1 LWADAVKP
9 PPQSA
14 PLELDASLRPKG
26 APAVPG
32 QRPLGRAEG
41 LSSIA
46 YAPPTEAPVVP
57 SQRGK
62 SSARYWVVAILL
74 LLVVAAA
81 GWFVFGR

>member
-1 LWADAVKP
+1 
-9 PPQSA
+9 
-14 PLELDASLRPKG
+14 
-26 APAVPG
+26 
-32 QRPLGRAEG
+32 

-46 YAPPTEAPVVP
+46 YAPPTEAPAVA

-62 SSARYWVVAILL
+62 SSARYWLVAILL

>member
-1 LWADAVKP
+1 LWTDAVKP

-14 PLELDASLRPKG
+14 PLELDGSLRPKG
-26 APAVPG
+26 APAAG
-32 QRPLGRAEG
+32 AQKPLGRTEG

-46 YAPPTEAPVVP
+46 YKPTEAPAEQ

-62 SSARYWVVAILL
+62 SSAPYWLVAIVLL
-74 LLVVAAA
+74 LLVAAA